1 MNAKKALLIIDIQND
16 FTAEHARMPVDK
28 TQAVQMIAN
37 LNRLIDNAT
46 AHNLLIIYIGN
57 EYKKFDVLNVF
68 RNFAAIE
75 NTDGAKQDQRL
86 HVANEHYFSKR
97 RGNAF
102 SNLALIHLLQKENIT
117 ELLIAGLY
125 AEHCVYGTVKGA
137 LKHNFVPTVLTDC
150 IASKTDKK
158 LESTI
163 GKYVKLGVRTLNAAA
178 V

>member
-1 MNAKKALLIIDIQND
+1 MNTKRALLIIDIQND
-16 FTAEHARMPVDK
+16 FTAEHARLPVDK

-57 EYKKFDVLNVF
+57 EFKKFNVLNVF
-68 RNFAAIE
+68 RNFAALE
-75 NTDGAKQDQRL
+75 KTDGTKQDQRL
-86 HVANEHYFSKR
+86 RVVNEHYFSKR
-97 RGNAF
+97 KGNAF
-102 SNLALIHLLQKENIT
+102 SNPALNHLLQKENIT
-117 ELLIAGLY
+117 ELLKAGLY
-125 AEHCVYGTVKGA
+125 AEHCVYGTIKGA
-137 LKHNFVPTVLTDC
+137 LKHDYLPIVLTDC
-150 IASKTDKK
+150 IASKTGKK